1 MTQGHGSLVCSRVW
15 KHWWGCYRVRTGWN
29 EAGWIQTQEPGHRV
43 LEDSAFYPKGNG
55 KQRSS
60 IIQLDFKKRPAR
72 LLGPKRTAEKQE
84 WKLGEQLQLSRDE
97 MAVTS
102 SRVAAA
108 RSENGSRIYL
118 EEELTGP
125 VDGQEDMEIG

>member
-1 MTQGHGSLVCSRVW
+1 MRP
-15 KHWWGCYRVRTGWN
+15 
-29 EAGWIQTQEPGHRV
+29 AWIESQEPGHRV

-60 IIQLDFKKRPAR
+60 ITQLDFRKRPAR

-108 RSENGSRIYL
+108 RSENGSGIYL
-118 EEELTGP
+118 EEELIGP
-125 VDGQEDMEIG
+125 ADGQEDMEIG